1 MSHSFCISSKRLHLQ
16 KKSNR
21 MTKIIAISNFKG
33 GVGKTTSTM
42 NIGASLAQMGKRVLL
57 VDLDPQ
63 FNLTRCL
70 GVKSPQNIYGALF
83 NQYPTPIVH
92 RAQNLDLLPSDLELI
107 RAETELVSQYRREEK
122 LNSILKANL
131 ANYDYA
137 LIDCPPSLGV
147 LSQMAF
153 FSADIILVPIQA
165 EFLALTGY
173 SVLVRALDAIGIEID
188 GAFVTQYD
196 KRQVLDRNM
205 FESMQNIIGEKLF
218 KTVIRQNVALA
229 ESTIQGKTIFE
240 YSPLSNG
247 ATDYKNLSSEILL
260 KFN

>member
-1 MSHSFCISSKRLHLQ
+1 
-16 KKSNR
+16 

-42 NIGASLAQMGKRVLL
+42 NIGASLASMDKRVLL

-70 GVKSPQNIYGALF
+70 GVQSPQNIYGALF

-107 RAETELVSQYRREEK
+107 RAETELVSQYKREEK

-131 ANYDYA
+131 VNYDYV

-153 FSADIILVPIQA
+153 TSADIILVPIQA
-165 EFLALTGY
+165 EYLALTGY

-205 FESMQNIIGEKLF
+205 LESMQNIIGEKLF
-218 KTVIRQNVALA
+218 KTIIRQNVALA

-240 YSPLSNG
+240 YAPLSNG
-247 ATDYKNLSSEILL
+247 GTDYKNLSIEILS
-260 KFN
+260 KF